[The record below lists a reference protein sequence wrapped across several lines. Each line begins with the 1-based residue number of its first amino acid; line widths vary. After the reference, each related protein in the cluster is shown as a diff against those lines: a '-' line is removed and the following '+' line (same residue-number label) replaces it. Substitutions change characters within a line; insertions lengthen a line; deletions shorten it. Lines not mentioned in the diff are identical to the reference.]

1 MARRPAAR
9 RRAERFGRLGEWF
22 AAAWLVASGYRIRA
36 VRVRTPV
43 GEIDLVVS
51 RGDTLAFVEV
61 KSRRTASDRDLAFS
75 AVNRSRIASAAA
87 WWLAANPRF
96 SQSSMRFDV
105 IGLAPMA
112 LPRHVRGAFDADEG
126 RGTIWR

>member
-9 RRAERFGRLGEWF
+9 RRAERFGRLGELV
-22 AAAWLVASGYRIRA
+22 AAMWLVASGYRIRA
-36 VRVRTPV
+36 MRARTPV
-43 GEIDLVVS
+43 GEIDLVAS
-51 RGDTLAFVEV
+51 RGTTLAFVEV
-61 KSRRTASDRDLAFS
+61 KSRRTAADRDVAFA

-105 IGLAPMA
+105 IGLAPMS
-112 LPRHVRGAFDADEG
+112 LPRHVKGAFDADDG
-126 RGTIWR
+126 RRARWR